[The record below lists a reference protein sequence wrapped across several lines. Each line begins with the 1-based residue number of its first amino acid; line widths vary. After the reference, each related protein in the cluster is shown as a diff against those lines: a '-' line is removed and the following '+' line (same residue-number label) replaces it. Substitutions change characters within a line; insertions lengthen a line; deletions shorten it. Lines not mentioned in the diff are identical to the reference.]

1 MDKQKK
7 QLLIVKSCLL
17 IAALVSSFYLLMLGW
32 YNTLSLD
39 DYGFVADIEQQG
51 HWDYMKDMYLHWQ
64 GRFSAFFVSSYLI
77 PIFGRMPNMLPYT
90 VFQMDA
96 KARGPGIAVFQCWER
111 SQPSFPFW
119 YCRN

>member
-7 QLLIVKSCLL
+7 QIIIVKLCLL
-17 IAALVSSFYLLMLGW
+17 IAALVSSIYLLMLAW

-51 HWDYMKDMYLHWQ
+51 HWDYMKDMYLNWQ

-77 PIFGRMPNMLPYT
+77 PIFGRM
-90 VFQMDA
+90 
-96 KARGPGIAVFQCWER
+96 
-111 SQPSFPFW
+111 
-119 YCRN
+119 